1 MLPFGLLLAG
11 AAPAVAAPAQTESGL
26 VPSAEHPNIILFMV
40 DDMGWQ
46 ETSVPFYSSPT
57 ALNRRYR
64 TPNMERAWR
73 PRALSSCRPM
83 PVLFLLLR
91 AAA

>member
-1 MLPFGLLLAG
+1 MKKMLPFGLLLAG

-46 ETSVPFYSSPT
+46 ETSVPFYS
-57 ALNRRYR
+57 RRHGMAG
-64 TPNMERAWR
+64 NFRAF
-73 PRALSSCRPM
+73 
-83 PVLFLLLR
+83 LFF
-91 AAA
+91 AYGA